1 MAIRTKR
8 WTRLEHERLI
18 GLGAFGP
25 DDRVELLG
33 GRMVVRE
40 PQAGPHST
48 AIRLVAR
55 ALRAAFG
62 PGWIVEGQLP
72 VSLDDESEPEPDVTV
87 VAGGL
92 PP

>member
-1 MAIRTKR
+1 MAIHAKR
-8 WTRLEHERLI
+8 WTRLEYERLI
-18 GLGAFGP
+18 DLGAFGP
-25 DDRVELLG
+25 ADRVELLG
-33 GRMVVRE
+33 GQMVVRE
-40 PQAGPHST
+40 PQASPHST
-48 AIRLVAR
+48 AVRLVAH

-72 VSLDDESEPEPDVTV
+72 VSLDDESEPDVTV